1 MSYLMIPMTM
11 MSDYD
16 IDDPFFDADDYEFM
30 QDLVQPI
37 DLNADAE

>member
-1 MSYLMIPMTM
+1 

-16 IDDPFFDADDYEFM
+16 IDDPFFDVDDYEFM

-37 DLNADAE
+37 DLNADRE

>member
-1 MSYLMIPMTM
+1 MLNSMTKTM

-16 IDDPFFDADDYEFM
+16 IDDPFFDVDDYEFM

>member
-1 MSYLMIPMTM
+1 MSYSMIPMTM

-16 IDDPFFDADDYEFM
+16 IDDPFFDVDDYEFM

>member
-1 MSYLMIPMTM
+1 MLNSMMTTM

-16 IDDPFFDADDYEFM
+16 IDDPFFDVDDYEFM

>member
-1 MSYLMIPMTM
+1 MLNSMMMTM

-16 IDDPFFDADDYEFM
+16 IDDPLFDVDDYEFM

>member
-1 MSYLMIPMTM
+1 MLSLIQTM

-16 IDDPFFDADDYEFM
+16 IDDSFFDVDDYEFQ

>member
-1 MSYLMIPMTM
+1 MTTM

-16 IDDPFFDADDYEFM
+16 IDDPFFDVDDYEFM

-37 DLNADAE
+37 DLNADPE

>member
-1 MSYLMIPMTM
+1 MMNLMTTM

-16 IDDPFFDADDYEFM
+16 IDDPFFDVDDYEFM

-37 DLNADAE
+37 DLNADRE

>member
-1 MSYLMIPMTM
+1 MSYLKIPPTM

-16 IDDPFFDADDYEFM
+16 IDDPFFDVNDYEFQ

>member
-1 MSYLMIPMTM
+1 

-16 IDDPFFDADDYEFM
+16 IDDPFFDVDDYEFM

-37 DLNADAE
+37 DLNGDPE